1 MKVKEI
7 MTLNPVTCSSSDDL
21 DTATMRMWDRDCGFL
36 PVVDEGRV
44 RGVITDRDICMSL
57 TFKGAKPAGV
67 TVGEVINGQVYGC
80 NPDDDLTAALTIMRE
95 HQVHRLPVIEDGRLQ
110 GVLSMNDIVLAAG
123 KAPGEEHRP
132 TDREVVAAL
141 HGICEHRH
149 LPVS

>member
-7 MTLNPVTCSSSDDL
+7 MTPNPVTCSSGDDL

-36 PVVDEGRV
+36 PVVDDGRV
-44 RGVITDRDICMSL
+44 LGVITDRDICMSL

-67 TVGEVINGQVYGC
+67 TVAEVINGQVYGC
-80 NPDDDLTAALTIMRE
+80 KPDDDLTDALAIMRE
-95 HQVHRLPVIEDGRLQ
+95 HQVHRLPVIENDRLL
-110 GVLSMNDIVLAAG
+110 GVLSINDIVLAAG

-132 TDREVVAAL
+132 TYREVVGTL

-149 LPVS
+149 AS